1 MRPPLPDLNALTSE
15 QRAIYEDILAGPRGR
30 LDPPL
35 AVWLN
40 SPGLAR
46 TAQELG
52 SFCRYGTSLPPRLS
66 ELAILI
72 TGSWWRASFEWAV
85 HAPIA
90 IAAGLDEAVVE
101 QIRKGIR
108 PDFSAQD
115 ELCVYDFASE
125 LLNERRISD
134 PVYAAAEA
142 ALGTTGVVD
151 LVGILGYYGL
161 ISMTL
166 NAFQIPAPGDAR
178 PFLSIVR
185 NRGNRFCA

>member
-1 MRPPLPDLNALTSE
+1 MIIVNASDWDVVGDGLGPTLAHCEAIAQVVWLLPHAPRRKPSDHSKGHCMRPPLPDLNALTSE

-101 QIRKGIR
+101 QIGPVGPKLRFWSSWR
-108 PDFSAQD
+108 TRR
-115 ELCVYDFASE
+115 
-125 LLNERRISD
+125 ER
-134 PVYAAAEA
+134 A
-142 ALGTTGVVD
+142 G
-151 LVGILGYYGL
+151 
-161 ISMTL
+161 
-166 NAFQIPAPGDAR
+166 
-178 PFLSIVR
+178 
-185 NRGNRFCA
+185 CC

>member
-52 SFCRYGTSLPPRLS
+52 GFCRYGTSLPPRLS

-134 PVYAAAEA
+134 HIYAAAEA
-142 ALGTTGVVD
+142 ALGTTGLVD

-166 NAFQIPAPGDAR
+166 NAFQIPAPGNAK
-178 PFLSIVR
+178 PF
-185 NRGNRFCA
+185 